1 MDANESHGSPGAAGL
16 AAAFAPT
23 YADARRRFVAAAQ
36 ARSLAVE
43 GHVHPHARG
52 ARDEELSIDVVLLG
66 DPHAPALLVIT
77 SAMHGVEGFGGS
89 GCQVALLAEPMVA
102 AAMHGGV
109 GAATRGDVAILFVH
123 AVNPYGFSHLRRAN
137 EDNVDLNRNFRDFR
151 VKPTPNEGYA
161 AVHALLVPDEWPPT
175 ADNTAALGAHL
186 ARHGAARMQ
195 AAVSSGQ
202 SEFPAGLFYA
212 GQAPA
217 WSNSVLRDIL
227 RRHGAGRARLAW
239 IDLHT
244 GLGAWGHGERIHSG
258 PNDAAAIARNR
269 AWYGDDVTTVYD
281 GTSTS
286 AEASGVA
293 YDAALA
299 SCPGAQYTGIVV
311 EFGTQ
316 PLERILQGLRADQ
329 WLANHPGTDD
339 LLADAIR
346 RQMRE
351 SFYGDSDA
359 WRGLVYGQAR
369 ATVLQALRGL
379 AGSP

>member
-1 MDANESHGSPGAAGL
+1 MDANESHGSQSAAAL

-23 YADARRRFVAAAQ
+23 YAEARRKFVAAAQ

-43 GHVHPHARG
+43 RHVHPHARG
-52 ARDEELSIDVVLLG
+52 ASGEELSIDTVLLG
-66 DPHAPALLVIT
+66 DPHAPALLVVT

-102 AAMHGGV
+102 AAMRGD
-109 GAATRGDVAILFVH
+109 AAAAACGDVAILFVH

-137 EDNVDLNRNFRDFR
+137 EDNIDLNRNFRDFSVEPPR
-151 VKPTPNEGYA
+151 NEGYA
-161 AVHALLVPDEWPPT
+161 ALHELLVPDEWPPT
-175 ADNTAALGAHL
+175 AHNTAAIGAHL
-186 ARHGAARMQ
+186 ARHGAGRMQ

-202 SEFPAGLFYA
+202 SEFPDGLFYT
-212 GQAPA
+212 GRAPA
-217 WSNSVLRDIL
+217 WSNTVLREIL
-227 RRHGAGRARLAW
+227 RRHGSGRARLAW

-258 PNDAAAIARNR
+258 PNDAVAIARNR

-299 SCPGAQYTGIVV
+299 SCPGAQYAGIVV

-316 PLERILQGLRADQ
+316 PLERILQALRADQ
-329 WLANHPGTDD
+329 WLANHPEAGT

-351 SFYGDSDA
+351 SFYDDSDA

-369 ATVLQALRGL
+369 ATVLQALCGL
-379 AGSP
+379 ADSP

>member
-1 MDANESHGSPGAAGL
+1 MAANESHGAPNAAAL
-16 AAAFAPT
+16 AAEFAPT
-23 YADARRRFVAAAQ
+23 YAEARAKFIAAAE

-43 GHVHPHARG
+43 RHVHPRARG
-52 ARDEELSIDVVLLG
+52 ASGEELSIDVALLG
-66 DPHAPALLVIT
+66 DPNATALLVIT

-89 GCQVALLAEPMVA
+89 GCQVALLGEPMVA
-102 AAMHGGV
+102 AAMH
-109 GAATRGDVAILFVH
+109 TDVAILFVH

-137 EDNVDLNRNFRDFR
+137 EDNVDLNRNFRDFSVEPPR
-151 VKPTPNEGYA
+151 NEGYA
-161 AVHALLVPDEWPPT
+161 ALHALLVPDAWPP
-175 ADNTAALGAHL
+175 AAANTAAIGAHL
-186 ARHGAARMQ
+186 ARHGAAQMQ

-202 SEFPAGLFYA
+202 SEFPDGLFYA
-212 GQAPA
+212 GRAPA
-217 WSNSVLRDIL
+217 WSNTILRDIL
-227 RRHGAGRARLAW
+227 RRHGRSRARLAW
-239 IDLHT
+239 IDLHA
-244 GLGAWGHGERIHSG
+244 GLGMWGHGERIHSG

-269 AWYGDDVTTVYD
+269 AWYGSDVTTVYD
-281 GTSTS
+281 RTSTS

-316 PLERILQGLRADQ
+316 PLDRILQALRADQ
-329 WLANHPGTDD
+329 WLANHPGAGN

-351 SFYGDSDA
+351 SFYDDSDT

-369 ATVLQALRGL
+369 GTVLQALRGL
-379 AGSP
+379 ADSR

>member
-1 MDANESHGSPGAAGL
+1 MDANVSHGSPGAAGL

-43 GHVHPHARG
+43 RHVHPHARG
-52 ARDEELSIDVVLLG
+52 ARGEELSTDVVLLG

-89 GCQVALLAEPMVA
+89 GCQVALLTEPMFAAAVQGGVA
-102 AAMHGGV
+102 AG
-109 GAATRGDVAILFVH
+109 TRGGVAILFVH

-137 EDNVDLNRNFRDFR
+137 EDNVDLNRNFRDFG

-202 SEFPAGLFYA
+202 SEFADGLFYA

-217 WSNSVLRDIL
+217 WSNTVLRDIL

-239 IDLHT
+239 ID
-244 GLGAWGHGERIHSG
+244 
-258 PNDAAAIARNR
+258 
-269 AWYGDDVTTVYD
+269 
-281 GTSTS
+281 
-286 AEASGVA
+286 
-293 YDAALA
+293 
-299 SCPGAQYTGIVV
+299 
-311 EFGTQ
+311 
-316 PLERILQGLRADQ
+316 
-329 WLANHPGTDD
+329 
-339 LLADAIR
+339 
-346 RQMRE
+346 
-351 SFYGDSDA
+351 
-359 WRGLVYGQAR
+359 
-369 ATVLQALRGL
+369 
-379 AGSP
+379 

>member
-1 MDANESHGSPGAAGL
+1 MATNGSHGSPGAAAL

-23 YADARRRFVAAAQ
+23 YAEARRRFLAAAQ

-43 GHVHPHARG
+43 RHVHPHARG
-52 ARDEELSIDVVLLG
+52 ASGEALAIDAVLLG
-66 DPHAPALLVIT
+66 DPHAAALLVVT

-102 AAMHGGV
+102 AAM
-109 GAATRGDVAILFVH
+109 RKDVAILFVH
-123 AVNPYGFSHLRRAN
+123 AVNPYGFSHSRRVN
-137 EDNVDLNRNFRDFR
+137 EDNVDLNRNFRDFTVEPPR
-151 VKPTPNEGYA
+151 NEGYA
-161 AVHALLVPDEWPPT
+161 ALHALLVPSEWPPT
-175 ADNTAALGAHL
+175 ADNAAALGAYL
-186 ARHGAARMQ
+186 AGHGKARMQ

-202 SEFPAGLFYA
+202 SEFPDGLFYA

-217 WSNSVLRDIL
+217 WSNTVLRDIL
-227 RRHGAGRARLAW
+227 RRHGSGRARLAW

-316 PLERILQGLRADQ
+316 PLDRILQALRADQ
-329 WLANHPGTDD
+329 WLANHPGAGG

-346 RQMRE
+346 REMRE
-351 SFYGDSDA
+351 SFYDDSDT

-379 AGSP
+379 ADSP

>member
-1 MDANESHGSPGAAGL
+1 MAANGSHGAPGAAAL

-23 YADARRRFVAAAQ
+23 YAEARASFIAAAQ
-36 ARSLAVE
+36 ARYLAVE
-43 GHVHPHARG
+43 RHVHPDARG
-52 ARDEELSIDVVLLG
+52 ASGEELSIDVALLG
-66 DPHAPALLVIT
+66 DPHAGALLVVT

-89 GCQVALLAEPMVA
+89 GCQIALLAEPMVT
-102 AAMHGGV
+102 
-109 GAATRGDVAILFVH
+109 AATRGGVAILFVH

-137 EDNVDLNRNFRDFR
+137 EENVDLNRNFRDFSVAPAR
-151 VKPTPNEGYA
+151 NEGYA

-195 AAVSSGQ
+195 AAVSRGQ
-202 SEFPAGLFYA
+202 SEFPDGLFYA
-212 GQAPA
+212 GHAPA
-217 WSNSVLRDIL
+217 WSNTVLRDIL

-286 AEASGVA
+286 AEGSGIA

-316 PLERILQGLRADQ
+316 PLERVVQALRADQ
-329 WLANHPGTDD
+329 WLANHPGAARPLTE
-339 LLADAIR
+339 AIR
-346 RQMRE
+346 QQMRA
-351 SFYGDSDA
+351 SFCDDSDA

-379 AGSP
+379 AAASP

>member
-1 MDANESHGSPGAAGL
+1 M
-16 AAAFAPT
+16 APT
-23 YADARRRFVAAAQ
+23 MAEYMSVSVA
-36 ARSLAVE
+36 
-43 GHVHPHARG
+43 
-52 ARDEELSIDVVLLG
+52 
-66 DPHAPALLVIT
+66 
-77 SAMHGVEGFGGS
+77 
-89 GCQVALLAEPMVA
+89 
-102 AAMHGGV
+102 
-109 GAATRGDVAILFVH
+109 AATRGGVAILFVH

-137 EDNVDLNRNFRDFR
+137 EDNIDLNRNFRDYRF
-151 VKPTPNEGYA
+151 KPAPNEGYA

-202 SEFPAGLFYA
+202 SEFPDGLFYG

-217 WSNSVLRDIL
+217 WSNTVLRDIV

-299 SCPGAQYTGIVV
+299 SCPGAQYTGIVI

-316 PLERILQGLRADQ
+316 PLERILQALRADQ

-351 SFYGDSDA
+351 SFYDDSDA

-379 AGSP
+379 CGLTEADDARRQSWAQ